1 MIKRFDKGSASRR
14 VRRVPTPSKGLFYA
28 SESFASPLKPP
39 VSKTPRITTR
49 IDATS
54 VENKNVNNRPD
65 VYPESTIGKKQS
77 RKLRGKR
84 RVQKRQEKKRLKEV
98 QGSFRRRLWT
108 REEDEAIRSL
118 VEEYGIRKWTQ
129 ISKKLQDRYH
139 IHGRYGKQC
148 RER

>member
-1 MIKRFDKGSASRR
+1 M
-14 VRRVPTPSKGLFYA
+14 
-28 SESFASPLKPP
+28 
-39 VSKTPRITTR
+39 
-49 IDATS
+49 
-54 VENKNVNNRPD
+54 
-65 VYPESTIGKKQS
+65 
-77 RKLRGKR
+77 
-84 RVQKRQEKKRLKEV
+84 QKRQEKKRLKEA

-108 REEDEAIRSL
+108 REEDEAIRNL